1 MDIRQ
6 WLLPDCEVVGFD
18 GGDTPLEH
26 SVFSS
31 FSRFRIQD
39 FPIRVL
45 RWESVTSKLR
55 HQKDVCSEAGKTY
68 FSEASRA
75 GEAQES
81 SYRTVEKPPP
91 SHLSTTLLNCPRAP
105 GPQ

>member
-1 MDIRQ
+1 MVDIRQ

-39 FPIRVL
+39 FRF
-45 RWESVTSKLR
+45 E
-55 HQKDVCSEAGKTY
+55 CCGGK
-68 FSEASRA
+68 
-75 GEAQES
+75 
-81 SYRTVEKPPP
+81 V
-91 SHLSTTLLNCPRAP
+91 
-105 GPQ
+105 